1 MTNIVAD
8 LFKGMAEWIVNWKD
22 DQQSLGERLRRKDKI
37 ILELIEENSKLSDE
51 VDRLRI
57 ENEKLRASI

>member
-37 ILELIEENSKLSDE
+37 ILELIEDHKKWGRDSYHNF
-51 VDRLRI
+51 
-57 ENEKLRASI
+57 